1 MEPLDALALATST
14 FVAVLDQ
21 VGDDQWTAS
30 TPCDEWDVRSL
41 VRHVAMGNE
50 MAVAL
55 LDGASQEEARSFIDK
70 EYDGDLDVL
79 CRATLDDQLARMRA
93 VTDWDVVVHHAIG
106 DVPASQL
113 IGFRTGDLA
122 LHGWDL
128 ATAVGADSRL
138 PEELADYV
146 YIAMLPME
154 PFIGSIGM
162 FGEGPSGSVGEGADV
177 QQRLLD
183 LTGRRV

>member
-14 FVAVLDQ
+14 FVALLDQ
-21 VGDDQWTAS
+21 VGDDQ
-30 TPCDEWDVRSL
+30 WDVRSL
-41 VRHVAMGNE
+41 VRHVVMGNE

-79 CRATLDDQLARMRA
+79 CRASLEDQLARMGA
-93 VTDWDVVVHHAIG
+93 VTDWDVIVHHAIG

-128 ATAVGADSRL
+128 ATAVHVADGAVHRIDRH
-138 PEELADYV
+138 V
-146 YIAMLPME
+146 RR
-154 PFIGSIGM
+154 
-162 FGEGPSGSVGEGADV
+162 GSV
-177 QQRLLD
+177 RL
-183 LTGRRV
+183 GRRRCRRAAAPLGPHRPPRVSGGPR